1 MEIFSNRTNWP
12 ALRIAILIFITAGA
26 FMPNAANSQTITL
39 NPGDDIQAAVDV
51 AVNGTTIELNAGT
64 YAITQQIV
72 IPHGKDLTIK
82 GVGGQAI
89 IQQTGTNQ
97 RVISVGTTPGGLG
110 SHLTLVHITVTG
122 GNISGSGGGIMVYR
136 HSGLTLID
144 GTVSGN
150 TATGTGGGIHIG
162 DGITGTG
169 KLWLVNSDLIGNTS
183 NGHGGGAY
191 LGLTSQFLMYGGVVR
206 VTSLS
211 SEWTNHSNFLNPAAP
226 QTVTSGITLFPV
238 LTGRTY
244 NLLYQ
249 VPANPALLNKPDGV
263 YTTQLGYEFSGLL
276 GNTASVTLNVHI
288 QNVLGI
294 TAGGNPSF
302 TIDQEEEFANG
313 IILNQTGGLTVNA
326 SQDYDIHVSASG
338 PFSSGTQ
345 TIPVNHLRVA
355 VLNAGG
361 TITEAV
367 PLSASGSQLVNG
379 GAAALQK
386 GLNLRYE
393 LEGGPHLLNLPT
405 GSYSTNLL
413 YTISAD

>member
-1 MEIFSNRTNWP
+1 MSGQVRRLKRAPQRDGWKRIGTAALIISMGVFGQPTVSP
-12 ALRIAILIFITAGA
+12 AQLLY
-26 FMPNAANSQTITL
+26 TITSETPIDL
-39 NPGDDIQAAVDV
+39 VFDDISDFQNGVSSGPRTITIV
-51 AVNGTTIELNAGT
+51 AL
-64 YAITQQIV
+64 
-72 IPHGKDLTIK
+72 
-82 GVGGQAI
+82 
-89 IQQTGTNQ
+89 
-97 RVISVGTTPGGLG
+97 
-110 SHLTLVHITVTG
+110 
-122 GNISGSGGGIMVYR
+122 
-136 HSGLTLID
+136 LTLINNKTVVV
-144 GTVSGN
+144 GTASNLINGP
-150 TATGTGGGIHIG
+150 AT
-162 DGITGTG
+162 
-169 KLWLVNSDLIGNTS
+169 VP
-183 NGHGGGAY
+183 A
-191 LGLTSQFLMYGGVVR
+191 GVVR

-313 IILNQTGGLTVNA
+313 IILNQTGGLTVDA
-326 SQDYDIHVSASG
+326 TQDYDIHVSASG

-345 TIPVNHLRVA
+345 TIPVNHLRIA

-361 TITEAV
+361 TITGAV
-367 PLSASGSQLVNG
+367 PLSASGSQLVNE

-393 LEGGPHLLNLPT
+393 LEGGPHLLNLPS
-405 GSYSTNLL
+405 GSYSTTLV